1 MRTAETEAD
10 KAKLKSQMLE
20 NNLFEIKDRIME
32 ITRNLDKGKVPQLD
46 LDKSNGKTEW
56 KGESDV
62 DMLCSVFVN
71 YLTQV

>member
-10 KAKLKSQMLE
+10 RAKLKSQMLE

-32 ITRNLDKGKVPQLD
+32 ITRNLDKGKIPILD
-46 LDKSNGKTEW
+46 LEKSSGKAEW

-62 DMLCSVFVN
+62 DTLCNIFVN